1 MSGNGPNDP
10 WFKSSSTLPLHAMS
24 SGCRTT
30 LSELRGRNRADE
42 ERWSAMNVLLAPT
55 KPHVWTR
62 AVQDFKLT
70 GRAITSGAHRP
81 PPVEQGRVR
90 PRHYP
95 PRSCSYLDDDLM
107 NREMYDH
114 LREEPIRLTSPL
126 TFRLR
131 RS

>member
-1 MSGNGPNDP
+1 MRGNGSNGP
-10 WFKSSSTLPLHAMS
+10 WFKSSSMLPLDAMS

-30 LSELRGRNRADE
+30 LSELRERNRADG
-42 ERWSAMNVLLAPT
+42 ERWSAMNVLVAPT

-62 AVQDFKLT
+62 AVRDFRLT
-70 GRAITSGAHRP
+70 GRAITSGVHRP

-114 LREEPIRLTSPL
+114 LREEPIRLASRL
-126 TFRLR
+126 AFRLR